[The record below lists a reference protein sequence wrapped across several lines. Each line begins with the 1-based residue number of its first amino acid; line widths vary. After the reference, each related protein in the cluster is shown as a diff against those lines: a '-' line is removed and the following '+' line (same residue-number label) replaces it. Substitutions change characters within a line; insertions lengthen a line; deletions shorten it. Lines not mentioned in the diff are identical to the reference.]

1 MTTCVPPKVAASVS
15 AWPATLARQERGLA
29 LDRQPYRAVIQADD
43 PSMNTPL
50 SPALDR
56 DKCSPVEDDKRW
68 NTRALIVDDDVP
80 IRELLIDYLA
90 RFGILGHGVSDGE
103 AMRQAMKNDAYD
115 VVVLDLMLPGEDGLS
130 LCRHLRAESDIP
142 ILMLTARCEPT
153 DRIIGLELGADDYM
167 AKPFEPRELVARIQT
182 ILRRVRD
189 DRTEQRGNVRFDNW
203 RLNSVLRQLTS
214 AEGLVVPLSNAEFRL
229 LWVFLERP
237 RRVLSREQ
245 LLDAARGRSIE
256 AFDRSIDLL
265 VSRLRQKLGDDPKA
279 PQLIKTV
286 RGEGYLFDARD
297 IG

>member
-1 MTTCVPPKVAASVS
+1 MLVAYPRRQVNPTALPASGAQSLAQPPRQMI
-15 AWPATLARQERGLA
+15 ARMS
-29 LDRQPYRAVIQADD
+29 I
-43 PSMNTPL
+43 TPL
-50 SPALDR
+50 SSGDAGTV
-56 DKCSPVEDDKRW
+56 SFADDKRW
-68 NTRALIVDDDVP
+68 NTRALIVDDDLA
-80 IRELLIDYLA
+80 IRELLVDYLA
-90 RFGILGHGVSDGE
+90 RFGIHATGVTDGE
-103 AMRQAMKNDAYD
+103 AMRAALQSANFD

-130 LCRHLRAESDIP
+130 LCRWLRSESDIP
-142 ILMLTARCEPT
+142 ILMLTTRCEPT

-189 DRTEQRGNVRFDNW
+189 ERSDTRANIRFDNW
-203 RLNSVLRQLTS
+203 RLNSVLRQLVS
-214 AEGLVVPLSNAEFRL
+214 ADGLVVPLSNAEFRL

-297 IG
+297 IS